1 MGETEG
7 VIKWLGQIGISFF
20 PGMAGRPGKPIR
32 PSRFGGRTPADFID
46 VTPRSTVDAGIRW
59 KKGHVT
65 AGVWSGSSKPDG
77 FEEKRRSGDI
87 GDPREGVRRARGRKS
102 GTLDQILEFLMV
114 FVDRCHHAKEEDYL
128 FPSLEQA
135 GVSKEGGP
143 IGVMLLEHQKGRDFI
158 RGMSAEIPG
167 VKRGDGPAI
176 GRFVRNAS
184 GYRELLLA
192 HIDKEDNVL
201 YPMADALLS
210 EDKDRELTKDFER
223 VEEERVGQGKHEE
236 FHRMMDRLRRS
247 TGLTGSDDSCHGD
260 GDAPCATYIDVCQ
273 CRDIA
278 PM

>member
-1 MGETEG
+1 MKATTDLKEEHGG
-7 VIKWLGQIGISFF
+7 VKVMLGIIGKACDRLE
-20 PGMAGRPGKPIR
+20 AGKG
-32 PSRFGGRTPADFID
+32 
-46 VTPRSTVDAGIRW
+46 VDPL
-59 KKGHVT
+59 H
-65 AGVWSGSSKPDG
+65 
-77 FEEKRRSGDI
+77 
-87 GDPREGVRRARGRKS
+87 
-102 GTLDQILEFLMV
+102 LDQILEFLTV
-114 FVDRCHHAKEEDYL
+114 FVDRCHHAKEEDFL

-210 EDKDRELTKDFER
+210 EDKNRELAKDFER
-223 VEEERVGQGKHEE
+223 VEEERVGHGKHEE
-236 FHRMMDRLRRS
+236 FHRMMDRLM
-247 TGLTGSDDSCHGD
+247 
-260 GDAPCATYIDVCQ
+260 AAYPV
-273 CRDIA
+273 
-278 PM
+278 